1 MVYKLATEKF
11 NRLGALAFFEKGDQR
26 KISPKETMNFLLES
40 LLPDD
45 SQQNETPV
53 QEVWRQDFNTCS
65 SKYTTRVAE
74 LTEEE
79 LSQIVSS
86 FKHHKASGADKLKGR
101 IIKFLHPF
109 VSEFIVHVYNSC
121 LRISD
126 FPQCWKKGVLKVLL
140 KDPSGDPTDVKNYRP
155 ITLLLEYGKIFEKL
169 IRSRL
174 FRAAPAPFH
183 SPRQYGFTPNRS
195 AIDAIKKYLEIVKDS
210 QTKYVASL
218 FIDISGAFDNVW
230 WPAMLKSLRQKH
242 IPDYLV
248 ALIKS
253 YVTDRSDKYSN
264 SEITICKKS
273 TKGCPQGSVLGPT
286 LWYSVLDA
294 LLTLPPR
301 NWIGGGRVRG

>member
-11 NRLGALAFFEKGDQR
+11 NRLGALASFEKGDQR

-45 SQQNETPV
+45 SQLNETPV

-65 SKYTTRVAE
+65 SKYTTRVVE
-74 LTEEE
+74 VTEEE

-86 FKHHKASGADKLKGR
+86 LKHYKAPGADKLKGR

-109 VSEFIVHVYNSC
+109 VSEVIVHVYSFC

-126 FPQCWKKGVLKVLL
+126 IPQCWKKGVLKVLL

-155 ITLLLEYGKIFEKL
+155 ITLLSEYGKIFEKL

-183 SPRQYGFTPNRS
+183 FQDSMDLRLIDLQLTPSRNIWRS
-195 AIDAIKKYLEIVKDS
+195 
-210 QTKYVASL
+210 
-218 FIDISGAFDNVW
+218 
-230 WPAMLKSLRQKH
+230 
-242 IPDYLV
+242 
-248 ALIKS
+248 
-253 YVTDRSDKYSN
+253 
-264 SEITICKKS
+264 
-273 TKGCPQGSVLGPT
+273 
-286 LWYSVLDA
+286 
-294 LLTLPPR
+294 
-301 NWIGGGRVRG
+301 